1 MKVGQKVLERHVQ
14 AAPLWFYS
22 PSSISSSSSSSCM
35 GSSSPAKFSNSPV
48 SEFHIHLICT
58 LNSAISMPKSFYG
71 WKSDRAIDYLICH
84 SFFFLITCRLLCKK
98 TVFEELQNCFSP
110 CFNGIVALSEIKC
123 IYIIYSVSLPQ
134 WEEDET
140 RPLLFMSEQIVK
152 SSPGYESAQESAH
165 LPLYRPQS
173 LSAAS
178 QHLSKRNTKCDLHY
192 DQSHRAG
199 PKGIF
204 NH

>member
-1 MKVGQKVLERHVQ
+1 MKVGQKVLEWHAQ

-22 PSSISSSSSSSCM
+22 PSSMPSSSSSSCM

-71 WKSDRAIDYLICH
+71 RKSDRATDYLICH
-84 SFFFLITCRLLCKK
+84 SFFLIRYRLLCKK
-98 TVFEELQNCFSP
+98 KNSIWRTPELFFPP
-110 CFNGIVALSEIKC
+110 CFNGIVAWSEIKC
-123 IYIIYSVSLPQ
+123 IYIVYSASLPQ

-152 SSPGYESAQESAH
+152 NSPGYESAQESAH

-178 QHLSKRNTKCDLHY
+178 QHLSKRNTKCNLHY
-192 DQSHRAG
+192 DQPHRV
-199 PKGIF
+199 KRIF
-204 NH
+204 